1 MNRLVLTEKEFR
13 DKIKQ
18 IFKEE
23 KSKIVE
29 EFNKPSTP
37 KKYMT
42 TSGTDPIG
50 DLMKSLLGSDVK

>member
-29 EFNKPSTP
+29 EFNKPTIP
-37 KKYMT
+37 KKSMT

-50 DLMKSLLGSDVK
+50 DLMKSLLGSKIK

>member
-29 EFNKPSTP
+29 EFKKPTASKKST
-37 KKYMT
+37 T

-50 DLMKSLLGSDVK
+50 DLMKSLLGSKIK